1 MHRRTTLHTAL
12 AVIAATTLAWGT
24 GAQAQQPGAAP
35 KIAVTD
41 LAYAQRVSEYF
52 MAGTYQRS
60 SQMSAGGSHS
70 GCYSHGPYGGGG
82 SHSGSHSMQASEQ
95 ASGTYVAGR
104 YSYIEQRELGGY
116 TNDIKG
122 TILQDTY
129 FRLVQG
135 KGFDAGKP
143 QPSKAEQVLN
153 QVQGGKMATPQ
164 ANDVIT
170 RIKKDEFN
178 GADYVLF
185 GVVSSI
191 EFTDA
196 LSPLQGTTSA
206 TRQYGLQLLADFSL
220 INTKTYEIKAAFSA
234 RGEGNDT
241 KILSIRGDIAPPQP
255 GQGDA
260 RDLTVAGAGRVPA
273 ARGATGLHRL
283 PPGARRAPARG
294 VTAGRPAHARAAT
307 AAVRAG
313 ADPQVSRSAPH
324 RAPAALAGTGQCGA
338 RSPQGQPCAGLFCVC
353 HPGHGA
359 GRLLGPACA

>member
-1 MHRRTTLHTAL
+1 MQRRTTLNAAL
-12 AVIAATTLAWGT
+12 AVIAATAMAWGAT
-24 GAQAQQPGAAP
+24 AQAQQNATP
-35 KIAVTD
+35 KIAVSD
-41 LAYAQRVSEYF
+41 LAYAQRVSEFF

-70 GCYSHGPYGGGG
+70 GGYSQGPYGGSG

-122 TILQDTY
+122 ALLQGTY

-143 QPSKAEQVLN
+143 QASKAEQVLN

-164 ANDVIT
+164 AQPQVSNVIA
-170 RIKKDEFN
+170 RIKKGEFS

-191 EFTDA
+191 DFTDA

-234 RGEGNDT
+234 QGEGNDT
-241 KILSIRGDIAPPQP
+241 KILSIRGDIAPPNRAKVMRETSQSLAQDVYAQLA
-255 GQGDA
+255 GQLGYTDGH
-260 RDLTVAGAGRVPA
+260 L
-273 ARGATGLHRL
+273 
-283 PPGARRAPARG
+283 ARG
-294 VTAGRPAHARAAT
+294 VRPP
-307 AAVRAG
+307 VVYQQG
-313 ADPQVSRSAPH
+313 
-324 RAPAALAGTGQCGA
+324 
-338 RSPQGQPCAGLFCVC
+338 GQPM
-353 HPGHGA
+353 
-359 GRLLGPACA
+359 PAPQPQQPEQVLILK

>member
-1 MHRRTTLHTAL
+1 
-12 AVIAATTLAWGT
+12 
-24 GAQAQQPGAAP
+24 
-35 KIAVTD
+35 
-41 LAYAQRVSEYF
+41 
-52 MAGTYQRS
+52 
-60 SQMSAGGSHS
+60 
-70 GCYSHGPYGGGG
+70 
-82 SHSGSHSMQASEQ
+82 MQASEQ

-122 TILQDTY
+122 AILQGTY

-135 KGFDAGKP
+135 KGFAAGKP

-164 ANDVIT
+164 AQPQVNDVIT
-170 RIKKDEFN
+170 RIKKGEFN

-234 RGEGNDT
+234 QGEGNDT
-241 KILSIRGDIAPPQP
+241 KILSIRGDIAPPNRAKVCLLYTSP
-255 GQGDA
+255 SP
-260 RDLTVAGAGRVPA
+260 RDLST
-273 ARGATGLHRL
+273 
-283 PPGARRAPARG
+283 
-294 VTAGRPAHARAAT
+294 
-307 AAVRAG
+307 
-313 ADPQVSRSAPH
+313 SRMPSSA
-324 RAPAALAGTGQCGA
+324 
-338 RSPQGQPCAGLFCVC
+338 
-353 HPGHGA
+353 
-359 GRLLGPACA
+359 

>member
-1 MHRRTTLHTAL
+1 MQRRTTLHTAL

-52 MAGTYQRS
+52 LAGTYQRS

-70 GCYSHGPYGGGG
+70 GGYSHGPYGGGG

-122 TILQDTY
+122 AILQGTY
-129 FRLVQG
+129 FRLIQG

-164 ANDVIT
+164 AQPQVNDVIT
-170 RIKKDEFN
+170 RIKKGEFN

-191 EFTDA
+191 DFTDA

-234 RGEGNDT
+234 QGEGNDT
-241 KILSIRGDIAPPQP
+241 KILSVRGDIAPPNRAKVMRETSLSLAQDVYQQLA
-255 GQGDA
+255 GQLGYTDA
-260 RDLTVAGAGRVPA
+260 NL
-273 ARGATGLHRL
+273 
-283 PPGARRAPARG
+283 ARG
-294 VTAGRPAHARAAT
+294 VRPPP
-307 AAVRAG
+307 VYQQG
-313 ADPQVSRSAPH
+313 
-324 RAPAALAGTGQCGA
+324 
-338 RSPQGQPCAGLFCVC
+338 GQPMPVPQPQQPEQVLI
-353 HPGHGA
+353 
-359 GRLLGPACA
+359 LK

>member
-1 MHRRTTLHTAL
+1 MQRRTPLNAAL
-12 AVIAATTLAWGT
+12 AVIAATTLAWGAT
-24 GAQAQQPGAAP
+24 AQAQQNAAP

-60 SQMSAGGSHS
+60 SQMSAQGSHS
-70 GCYSHGPYGGGG
+70 GGYSQGAYGGSG
-82 SHSGSHSMQASEQ
+82 SHSGQQSMQASEQ

-122 TILQDTY
+122 ALLQGTY

-143 QPSKAEQVLN
+143 QASKAEQVLN

-164 ANDVIT
+164 AQPQVTDVIA
-170 RIKKDEFN
+170 RIKKGEFN

-191 EFTDA
+191 DFTDA
-196 LSPLQGTTSA
+196 LHPIQGTSNA

-234 RGEGNDT
+234 QGEGNDT
-241 KILSIRGDIAPPQP
+241 KILSTRGDIAPPNRAKVIRETSQSLAQDVYLQLANQL
-255 GQGDA
+255 GYTDA
-260 RDLTVAGAGRVPA
+260 HLS
-273 ARGATGLHRL
+273 
-283 PPGARRAPARG
+283 RG
-294 VTAGRPAHARAAT
+294 VRPPQPMGYPAGGGQAQP
-307 AAVRAG
+307 VPV
-313 ADPQVSRSAPH
+313 PQ
-324 RAPAALAGTGQCGA
+324 
-338 RSPQGQPCAGLFCVC
+338 QPEQVLI
-353 HPGHGA
+353 
-359 GRLLGPACA
+359 LK

>member
-1 MHRRTTLHTAL
+1 MQRRTTLIAAAL
-12 AVIAATTLAWGT
+12 AVLAAAPVAL
-24 GAQAQQPGAAP
+24 AQQNRAAP
-35 KIAVTD
+35 KIAVAD
-41 LAYAQRVSEYF
+41 LAYAEHVSEYF
-52 MAGTYQRS
+52 HAGTFQSS
-60 SQMSAGGSHS
+60 SQLSASGSHSDSGSHGPYGGSHSAGGSHS
-70 GCYSHGPYGGGG
+70 V
-82 SHSGSHSMQASEQ
+82 QASEQ

-122 TILQDTY
+122 ALLQGTY

-135 KGFDAGKP
+135 KRFDGGAP

-164 ANDVIT
+164 AQPQVNDVIT
-170 RIKKDEFN
+170 RIKKGEFN

-234 RGEGNDT
+234 QGAGNDT
-241 KILSIRGDIAPPQP
+241 KILSNRGDIAPPNRAKVMRETSLSLAQDVY
-255 GQGDA
+255 QQ
-260 RDLTVAGAGRVPA
+260 LTMQLGYSDPN
-273 ARGATGLHRL
+273 L
-283 PPGARRAPARG
+283 ARG
-294 VTAGRPAHARAAT
+294 VRP
-307 AAVRAG
+307 
-313 ADPQVSRSAPH
+313 
-324 RAPAALAGTGQCGA
+324 
-338 RSPQGQPCAGLFCVC
+338 GQPPMPYPAGQPMAPQQPEQVLIL
-353 HPGHGA
+353 
-359 GRLLGPACA
+359 R